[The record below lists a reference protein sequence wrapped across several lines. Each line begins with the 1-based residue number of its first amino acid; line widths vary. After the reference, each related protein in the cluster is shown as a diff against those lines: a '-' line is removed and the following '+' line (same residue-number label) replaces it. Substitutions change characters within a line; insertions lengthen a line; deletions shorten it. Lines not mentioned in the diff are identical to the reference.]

1 MRVEISPSKIN
12 GTVVAP
18 QSKSLTH
25 RAIICAA
32 LANGE
37 SVITNAN
44 ICDDTLATIY
54 AMREL
59 GARIDVIGSKL
70 VVKGMEFKKHD
81 EDVRLVVD
89 SSASTL
95 RFTLPMAT
103 HLFNNA
109 IIKVNKDLIKRPLTV
124 YEKMYKEK
132 GFEIKKVKSPKINR
146 IFASGDIDDKTY
158 TIDASESSQYVS
170 GLLFMLP
177 LLDHNSKIELT
188 GEIVSRSYIDLT
200 LEVMAK
206 FGVKA
211 KFEGNIITIKGKQ
224 TYKAKKYVVEGD
236 WSLASYYLALG
247 ACCGKVTVSGLN
259 PNSTQLDSAFLG
271 ILKKMCAD
279 IVVEGKKVTTTKSNL
294 MATDLD
300 LGDNVD
306 LAMPFSFVNA
316 FALGGSRISNA
327 SRLETKECDRKKAI
341 IEMFK
346 KFNMRASC
354 DKDNIYIAPSE
365 PQIQAKEVVSTYK
378 DHRMAMLAVLLTAAS
393 QTKVILD
400 DAEALNKSYPRFL
413 IDMKKLG
420 VKYKVL
426 D

>member
-32 LANGE
+32 LAKGE

-44 ICDDTLATIY
+44 ICDDTIATIY

-70 VVKGMEFKKHD
+70 IVKGMEFKKHE

-95 RFTLPMAT
+95 RFTLPLAT

-109 IIKVNKDLIKRPLTV
+109 IIKVNKDLIKRPLGV
-124 YEKMYKEK
+124 YEKLYKEK

-146 IFASGDIDDKTY
+146 IFASGDIDDKAY
-158 TIDASESSQYVS
+158 LIDASESSQYVS

-177 LLDHNSKIELT
+177 LLDHNSKIELE
-188 GEIVSRSYIDLT
+188 GDVVSRSYIQLT
-200 LEVMAK
+200 LDVMAK

-211 KFEGNIITIKGKQ
+211 KFEDNVITIKGKQ
-224 TYKAKKYVVEGD
+224 TYKPKKYVVEGD
-236 WSLASYYLALG
+236 WSLAANYLALG
-247 ACCGKVTVSGLN
+247 AACGKVTVSGLN
-259 PNSTQLDSAFLG
+259 PESTQCDAKFLD

-279 IVVEGKKVTTTKSNL
+279 VTVEGKRVTATASNL

-300 LGDNVD
+300 LVDNVD

-316 FALGGSRISNA
+316 FALGGSRITNA
-327 SRLETKECDRKKAI
+327 SRLESKECNRKEAI
-341 IEMFK
+341 VEMFK
-346 KFNMRASC
+346 KFGLRASC
-354 DKDNIYIAPSE
+354 DKDNIYIAPGE
-365 PQIQAKEVVSTYK
+365 PKINQKEVVKTYK
-378 DHRMAMLAVLLTAAS
+378 DHRMAMLAVLLAGAS

-413 IDMKKLG
+413 VDMKKLG